1 MAAQPSYMTPTDIAA
16 QGPAGQQAAQNSDT
30 GGGLFSPEGVDRITG
45 GAFSTA
51 RRGKELEQQRY
62 EEQMARLRGLIGETD
77 QRFAP
82 ARTGQ
87 EAAVAALGQR
97 AAGLA
102 GGPAVQAVQAQR
114 EAAMGLATPQA
125 ILGGQIGA
133 AQRGAMMGLE
143 QEAAAR
149 QAAYLRGVQAL
160 GAGLMTEA
168 EQRRAAEA
176 EALQDIQT
184 RYAAAQRF
192 AAGELERQAQQRQGA
207 LGGLM
212 AFGGSLLGSAAGSGG
227 KK

>member
-1 MAAQPSYMTPTDIAA
+1 MADAQTVKTRVSSW
-16 QGPAGQQAAQNSDT
+16 GPAAWDPGMPTS
-30 GGGLFSPEGVDRITG
+30 LPPEAYEVQ
-45 GAFSTA
+45 
-51 RRGKELEQQRY
+51 RGRKLEEERY
-62 EEQMARLRGLIGETD
+62 AEQMGRLRGLIGQAD

-82 ARTGQ
+82 ARAEQ
-87 EAAVAALGQR
+87 EAAVTALGQR
-97 AAGLA
+97 AASLA
-102 GGPAVQAVQAQR
+102 SGPAVQAVQAQR
-114 EAAMGLATPQA
+114 EAATGLATPQA

-192 AAGELERQAQQRQGA
+192 AAGELERQAQQQQG
-207 LGGLM
+207 LYGGMM